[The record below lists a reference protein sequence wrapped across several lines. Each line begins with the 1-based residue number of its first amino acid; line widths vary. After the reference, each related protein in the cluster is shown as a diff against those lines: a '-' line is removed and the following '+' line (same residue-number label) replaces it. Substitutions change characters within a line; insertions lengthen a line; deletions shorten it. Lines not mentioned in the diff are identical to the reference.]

1 MLINMEYLEII
12 ATNSTPMILLDPRGS
27 IEITGKC
34 IPENSADFWAKVH
47 DWFDSYL
54 KSPARHTTIHLQI
67 DYLNTSS
74 SKELLQLL
82 YRLNEMVQDGR
93 TAEVKWHYY
102 AEDADMKEVGK
113 DYAHMLKVP
122 FEILEI
128 KLEHIV

>member
-1 MLINMEYLEII
+1 MEYIEII
-12 ATNSTPMILLDPRGS
+12 ATNTTPMILLNPQGS

-34 IPENSADFWAKVH
+34 IPENSAEFWGRIQE
-47 DWFDSYL
+47 WFSDYV
-54 KSPARHTTIHLQI
+54 KNPASHTTINIQI

-74 SKELLQLL
+74 SKELLHLL
-82 YRLNEMVQDGR
+82 YKLNDMVQQGN

-122 FEILEI
+122 FEISEI
-128 KLEHIV
+128 KLEHII